1 MYRVCAIFAL
11 GQGGASGSSGSTA
24 SVIEALS
31 SAVSNDPSAFVRSTA
46 AHALGFIGR
55 RVATG
60 LAVENDDGMLV
71 AVCDALCRRCLSTTL
86 LSEFSPWQIS
96 ASVPTGSSTDAWV
109 DILSV
114 CQPHVIA
121 TPPSEEGMKARGALV
136 DFYEGSHGG
145 SPADAYAR
153 SGMREHAAQSLC
165 AIATVLGQRATTTAL
180 GAVTKECVG
189 GTLVEKLSE
198 LVATES
204 NRFTYGWAAEALRRL
219 APVHPA
225 ASVAFEAFLRG
236 PRWKPP
242 QMQLELGL
250 GVFPEGQQQQA
261 QAAYG
266 SDPLFPTLYSSGGM
280 AS

>member
-1 MYRVCAIFAL
+1 
-11 GQGGASGSSGSTA
+11 
-24 SVIEALS
+24 
-31 SAVSNDPSAFVRSTA
+31 
-46 AHALGFIGR
+46 
-55 RVATG
+55 
-60 LAVENDDGMLV
+60 
-71 AVCDALCRRCLSTTL
+71 
-86 LSEFSPWQIS
+86 
-96 ASVPTGSSTDAWV
+96 
-109 DILSV
+109 
-114 CQPHVIA
+114 
-121 TPPSEEGMKARGALV
+121 MKARGALV

-242 QMQLELGL
+242 QMQLELL
-250 GVFPEGQQQQA
+250 EPVPPA
-261 QAAYG
+261 PSLAV
-266 SDPLFPTLYSSGGM
+266 LHRWTLPRRWRLQKQKLAIESSQIKNLLT
-280 AS
+280 